1 MTVLTLT
8 LLSPPP
14 PFLIILSILN
24 LSTQHFCRIYLKIL
38 PNNMKIDAVLDD
50 ITPIGMA
57 TLKVIKRLNTLYR
70 NDNSLLTAL
79 LESTCAVIEQIAV
92 SDRSVLL
99 SLIFNPNP
107 GPGPNP
113 NPSFFVGTFVILHHI
128 LTQTLLPI
136 NMDIHRSFHSI
147 TEVLSMLLMIGNQVK
162 LWSNICRHPCPGS
175 GPRE

>member
-1 MTVLTLT
+1 
-8 LLSPPP
+8 
-14 PFLIILSILN
+14 
-24 LSTQHFCRIYLKIL
+24 
-38 PNNMKIDAVLDD
+38 MKIDAVLDD

-99 SLIFNPNP
+99 FNPN
-107 GPGPNP
+107 PNP
-113 NPSFFVGTFVILHHI
+113 NPSFFVSTFVILHHI
-128 LTQTLLPI
+128 LTQTLLSI
-136 NMDIHRSFHSI
+136 NMDIHRSFESI
-147 TEVLSMLLMIGNQVK
+147 AEVLSMLLMIGNQVK

-175 GPRE
+175 GPWE